1 MITSK
6 YTIHFLLTP
15 CLIEFWSATSV
26 FTEHRVTKKGTN
38 RVVKRRT
45 AEGVRVESVQGE
57 FSLLTLILKTERN
70 EETCS
75 ETRNFKKYRN
85 IEIKKERFDKV
96 T

>member
-1 MITSK
+1 M
-6 YTIHFLLTP
+6 
-15 CLIEFWSATSV
+15 
-26 FTEHRVTKKGTN
+26 
-38 RVVKRRT
+38 
-45 AEGVRVESVQGE
+45 ESVQGE